1 MRSKGGGDAPLPWPW
16 LPTWARRRS
25 GFADRGLVHELQ
37 RHHRAT
43 VWTLCILFV
52 LSVTSSAYLILVSQ
66 VRVVELTE
74 MTQQSRL
81 TNAAMLEQE
90 SSLRGWLA
98 TGDKDFLRP
107 YRQGSRDWD
116 MASEVL
122 LGSLVRP
129 EVNEDIVTMQL
140 THQAW
145 EEWATRASAMKVS
158 DADRSSGRLSAFLVE
173 GDDLFDDYRSAQ
185 EPTTAYFSA
194 QRDDALTD
202 ERNALIVR
210 MVATGALLLV
220 AAALAVQR
228 GRHLRRK
235 VTAPLERLSETI
247 GSLRSGD
254 LSARTP
260 ASGVVELDSI
270 GAALGSLAT
279 ELQVAGDD
287 AVARE
292 ARLLRLAT
300 RFETVVRVGREISA
314 SLSTR
319 YVSESVTAAAAD
331 LLGTPATLWVRD
343 DTGVF
348 RATRRSDDPRGAV
361 PPSTLV
367 ASTLVGDV
375 AADARS
381 GVSDSTRAYPMVL
394 AGRVVGVLE
403 ARVED
408 VEADAEQV
416 LEALLAT
423 AAAALESAR
432 LHGSIR
438 ELADIDPLTQLS
450 NRRRLESDL
459 ETEWDRSRRYGRP
472 MSFVMLDLDHFKLL
486 NDEYGHLVGDTVLR
500 TAATAINAVLRSSDT
515 AYRYGGEEIALILR
529 ETGPDDAAI
538 VAERLRAAVAGL
550 TVDGTAATV
559 TASLGVASASDDMAH
574 QTELMSFADAALYE
588 AKSNGRNQ
596 VRHWSAPV
604 ATVSG

>member
-1 MRSKGGGDAPLPWPW
+1 VW
-16 LPTWARRRS
+16 
-25 GFADRGLVHELQ
+25 ELQ
-37 RHHRAT
+37 RSERAT
-43 VWTLCILFV
+43 VWTLCILLV
-52 LSVTSSAYLILVSQ
+52 LSVASSAYLILVSQ

-81 TNAAMLEQE
+81 SNAAMLDQE
-90 SSLRGWLA
+90 TSLRGWLA
-98 TGDKDFLRP
+98 TRDTQFLRP
-107 YRQGSRDWD
+107 YREGARDWD
-116 MASEVL
+116 VASGAL
-122 LGSLVRP
+122 LESLVRP
-129 EVNEDIVTMQL
+129 DVNENIVTMLL
-140 THQAW
+140 THQEW
-145 EEWATRASAMKVS
+145 EEWATQARAMKAS
-158 DADRSSGRLSAFLVE
+158 PADRSSGRLSAFLLE
-173 GDDLFDDYRSAQ
+173 GKELFDDYRSAQ
-185 EPTTAYFSA
+185 EPTTEYFSA
-194 QRDDALTD
+194 QRDDAITD
-202 ERNALIVR
+202 QRNALILV
-210 MVATGALLLV
+210 MVATLGLLLV
-220 AAALAVQR
+220 AASLALQR
-228 GRHLRRK
+228 GRRLRRT
-235 VTAPLERLSETI
+235 VTAPLDRLSTTI

-254 LSARTP
+254 LSARTS

-270 GAALGSLAT
+270 GAALGDLAT
-279 ELQVAGDD
+279 ELQAAGDE

-331 LLGTPATLWVRD
+331 LLGAPATLWVRD
-343 DTGVF
+343 DTGIF

-381 GVSDSTRAYPMVL
+381 AVSGHTRAYPMVL
-394 AGRVVGVLE
+394 AGRVIGVLE
-403 ARVED
+403 ANVDD
-408 VEADAEQV
+408 VDADAEQV
-416 LEALLAT
+416 LEALMAT

-450 NRRRLESDL
+450 NRRRLESDM

-472 MSFVMLDLDHFKLL
+472 MSFVMLDLDHFKML

-500 TAATAINAVLRSSDT
+500 AAATAVNGVLRSSDT

-538 VAERLRAAVAGL
+538 VAERLRAAVASL

-574 QTELMSFADAALYE
+574 QTELVSFADAALYD
-588 AKSNGRNQ
+588 AKSGGRNR
-596 VRHWSAPV
+596 VMHWSAPV
-604 ATVSG
+604 ATVAG

>member
-1 MRSKGGGDAPLPWPW
+1 MW
-16 LPTWARRRS
+16 
-25 GFADRGLVHELQ
+25 ELQ
-37 RHHRAT
+37 RSERAT
-43 VWTLCILFV
+43 VWTLCILLV
-52 LSVTSSAYLILVSQ
+52 LSVASSAYLILVSQ

-81 TNAAMLEQE
+81 SNAAMLDQE
-90 SSLRGWLA
+90 TSLRGWLA
-98 TGDKDFLRP
+98 TRDPQFLQP
-107 YRQGSRDWD
+107 YREGAREWD
-116 MASEVL
+116 AASGAL
-122 LGSLVRP
+122 LESLVRP
-129 EVNEDIVTMQL
+129 DVNENIVTMLL
-140 THQAW
+140 THQEW
-145 EEWATRASAMKVS
+145 EEWATQARAMKAS
-158 DADRSSGRLSAFLVE
+158 PADRSSGRLSAFLLE
-173 GDDLFDDYRSAQ
+173 GKELFDDYRSAQ
-185 EPTTAYFSA
+185 EPTTEYFSA
-194 QRDDALTD
+194 QRDDAITD
-202 ERNALIVR
+202 QRNALILV
-210 MVATGALLLV
+210 MVATLGLLLV
-220 AAALAVQR
+220 AASLALQR
-228 GRHLRRK
+228 GRRLRRT
-235 VTAPLERLSETI
+235 VTAPLDRLSTTI

-254 LSARTP
+254 LSARTS

-270 GAALGSLAT
+270 GAALGDLAT
-279 ELQVAGDD
+279 ELQAAGDE

-331 LLGTPATLWVRD
+331 LLGAPATLWVRD
-343 DTGVF
+343 DTGIF

-381 GVSDSTRAYPMVL
+381 AVSGPTRAYPMVL
-394 AGRVVGVLE
+394 AGRVIGVLE
-403 ARVED
+403 ANVDD
-408 VEADAEQV
+408 VDADAEQV
-416 LEALLAT
+416 LEALMAT

-450 NRRRLESDL
+450 NRRRLESDM

-472 MSFVMLDLDHFKLL
+472 MSFVMLDLDHFKML

-500 TAATAINAVLRSSDT
+500 AAATAVNGVLRSSDT

-538 VAERLRAAVAGL
+538 VAERLRAAVASL

-574 QTELMSFADAALYE
+574 QTELVSCADAALYD
-588 AKSNGRNQ
+588 AKSGGRNR
-596 VRHWSAPV
+596 VMHWSAPV
-604 ATVSG
+604 ATVAG

>member
-1 MRSKGGGDAPLPWPW
+1 M
-16 LPTWARRRS
+16 
-25 GFADRGLVHELQ
+25 HELQ
-37 RHHRAT
+37 RNHRAT
-43 VWTLCILFV
+43 VWTLCILLV
-52 LSVTSSAYLILVSQ
+52 LSGVSSAYLILVSQ
-66 VRVVELTE
+66 VRVVELTQ
-74 MTQQSRL
+74 MAQQSRL
-81 TNAAMLEQE
+81 ANAAMLKQE

-98 TGDKDFLRP
+98 TGDEQFLRP
-107 YRQGSRDWD
+107 YQQGSRDWQ
-116 MASEVL
+116 MASDVL
-122 LGSLVRP
+122 LESLVRP
-129 EVNEDIVTMQL
+129 DVNKDIVTMQL

-158 DADRSSGRLSAFLVE
+158 DADRNSGRLSDFLVE
-173 GDDLFDDYRSAQ
+173 GNALFDSYRNAQ
-185 EPTTAYFSA
+185 EPTTQYFSD

-202 ERNALIVR
+202 ERDALVVR
-210 MVATGALLLV
+210 MVATGALLFV
-220 AAALAVQR
+220 AAALALQR
-228 GRHLRRK
+228 GRRLRRT

-247 GSLRSGD
+247 ASLRSGD
-254 LSARTP
+254 MSARTS

-270 GAALGSLAT
+270 GAALGDLAT
-279 ELQVAGDD
+279 DLQVAGDE

-348 RATRRSDDPRGAV
+348 RAVRRSDDPRGAV
-361 PPSTLV
+361 PPSTLL

-381 GVSDSTRAYPMVL
+381 GVSGATRAYPMVL
-394 AGRVVGVLE
+394 AGRVIGVLE
-403 ARVED
+403 ASVDD

-416 LEALLAT
+416 LEALMST

-486 NDEYGHLVGDTVLR
+486 NDQYGHLVGDTVLR
-500 TAATAINAVLRSSDT
+500 ATATALDAVLRSSDT

-538 VAERLRAAVAGL
+538 VAERLRVAVADL
-550 TVDGTAATV
+550 TVEGTDASV
-559 TASLGVASASDDMAH
+559 TASLGVASATDDMAH
-574 QTELMSFADAALYE
+574 QTELVSFADAALYE
-588 AKSNGRNQ
+588 AKSGGRNR
-596 VRHWSAPV
+596 VKHWSATVVPV
-604 ATVSG
+604 AG